1 MIELKDVT
9 RGFGDNLL
17 FQNLDFSVP
26 TGSVTCLLGPSGC
39 GKTSLLNLMAGL
51 LAPDAG
57 TVSVPGRLSFV
68 FQDSR
73 LLPWQTLEENA
84 VYAMD
89 PQTGKSERNERAGHI
104 LRQLELE
111 GATHLMPGEI
121 SGGMAR
127 RTALARAL
135 LASFDTLLLDE
146 PLSSLDPDMRA
157 RIVKLL
163 PQYLAGKTVVLVTH
177 DYITAAALS
186 DRIFRMTL
194 PPVSLEPV
202 SKNDLEGTLNLI
214 ERLEKERDGGGVSTP
229 D

>member
-1 MIELKDVT
+1 MIELKAVNKA
-9 RGFGDNLL
+9 FGENIL
-17 FQNLDFSVP
+17 FQDLTFSVP

-51 LAPDAG
+51 LIPDSG
-57 TVSVPGRLSFV
+57 TVSVPGRLSYV
-68 FQDSR
+68 FQESR

-89 PQTGKSERNERAGHI
+89 PQTSKTYRHDRAGQF
-104 LRQLELE
+104 LRQLELDD
-111 GATHLMPGEI
+111 ATHLLPDEI

-135 LASFDTLLLDE
+135 LAPHDALFLDE
-146 PLSSLDPDMRA
+146 PLSSLDPDMRG
-157 RIVKLL
+157 RIVGHL
-163 PQYLAGKTVVLVTH
+163 PERLAGKTVVLVTH

-194 PPVSLEPV
+194 PPVSFEPV
-202 SKNDLEGTLNLI
+202 RKQDLEGTLDQI
-214 ERLEKERDGGGVSTP
+214 ERLEKERVGGTIP